1 MAWLRGG
8 DGAVHVAL
16 VNIDPGK
23 GHHLEIALSGV
34 QAASVS
40 GRILTSTRVQDV
52 NDFANVARVK
62 PQAFSGASI
71 RDGKLVVDLPAKSL
85 VVLDLR

>member
-1 MAWLRGG
+1 VTPALHGVAARG

-62 PQAFSGASI
+62 PRPF
-71 RDGKLVVDLPAKSL
+71 PAHPS
-85 VVLDLR
+85 VMVS